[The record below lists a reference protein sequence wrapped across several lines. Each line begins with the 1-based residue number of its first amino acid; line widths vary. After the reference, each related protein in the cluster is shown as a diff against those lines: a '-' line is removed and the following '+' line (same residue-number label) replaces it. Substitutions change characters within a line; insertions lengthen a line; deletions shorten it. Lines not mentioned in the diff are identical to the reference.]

1 MGDELDVS
9 GAAAEATDVAAVR
22 GALKRMNSVSLNVD
36 SLIEQLLSV
45 KGEGY
50 NCGER
55 GVCVV
60 GARCLCL
67 TSHCWY
73 TKRGK

>member
-1 MGDELDVS
+1 MGDELGVS
-9 GAAAEATDVAAVR
+9 GAAAEATDVVAVR

-45 KGEGY
+45 KGEGCT
-50 NCGER
+50 CGER
-55 GVCVV
+55 SVCVV
-60 GARCLCL
+60 AAGSLCL

-73 TKRGK
+73 TKKGK